1 MEGGDNMNKQKYL
14 ISSISMILMLF
25 LVVSYQAIR
34 ISGLSFLQ
42 ETSSFNDLTFIT
54 VSVITVL
61 LVSLLIYYL
70 PMLLVFEVS
79 MKFNIA
85 LSPKIYVRVIKEKA
99 GFLVIIVSRR
109 YLRLNVIRC

>member
-1 MEGGDNMNKQKYL
+1 MNKQKYL

-25 LVVSYQAIR
+25 LVVSYQAVR
-34 ISGLSFLQ
+34 ISGLSFLEQ
-42 ETSSFNDLTFIT
+42 TNSFNDLMFIA

-61 LVSLLIYYL
+61 LVALLIYYL

-79 MKFNIA
+79 VKLNIT
-85 LSPKIYVRVIKEKA
+85 LSPIIYVRVIKDQTRL
-99 GFLVIIVSRR
+99 LVIIISRR